1 MSRRMS
7 PAEFL
12 VEFSRLGGVL
22 RLDGDQ
28 IRYRAPRGVVT
39 EKTITYM
46 KRHKTELVA
55 LLTEE
60 ATTDPDGLLL
70 RSAILLFDGEIDH
83 RRVCVHCGVLL
94 PDNVPGLYCT
104 RHGGKERYGDL
115 LPALSPD
122 IAQGA

>member
-39 EKTITYM
+39 ERTTAYM
-46 KRHKTELVA
+46 RRHKPTLIA
-55 LLTEE
+55 LLTDE
-60 ATTDPDGLLL
+60 ATTDPDGLVL
-70 RSAILLFDGEIDH
+70 RSAITLFDGE
-83 RRVCVHCGVLL
+83 VLG
-94 PDNVPGLYCT
+94 DMTTVPAGT
-104 RHGGKERYGDL
+104 ISQEKT
-115 LPALSPD
+115 S
-122 IAQGA
+122 